1 MSDPSDADFSLL
13 LWTLALLVAGLS
25 WHLSNSWVRLAQRG
39 PTLRSQW
46 PALAQGAAAL
56 GLGLNAALVLGLQA
70 QPLAFAL
77 GFHAFGALGLLLA
90 ALLVGAAVVAL
101 PAAGTQ
107 AWRLVAS
114 GVLMALLALGLQM
127 GWVLAAGFRP
137 GVLWRMGPLAAAGVV
152 LAVGLVLARWMAF
165 SAACEA
171 SPRRLAWRLGA
182 AVLGAF
188 ALLGGQALVSMAA
201 GLDAQRGSL
210 FERQLHGTVLS
221 LVCGVLVPLVM
232 GALALDLW
240 VRASQRPRRSESGLQ
255 PRPRRRKRRRM
266 RTL

>member
-152 LAVGLVLARWMAF
+152 LAVGLLVSLFQAITQINEATLSFVPKVIAAVAVLAIAGPWMLQTLVEFIQATLQ
-165 SAACEA
+165 AI
-171 SPRRLAWRLGA
+171 PT
-182 AVLGAF
+182 AVG
-188 ALLGGQALVSMAA
+188 
-201 GLDAQRGSL
+201 
-210 FERQLHGTVLS
+210 
-221 LVCGVLVPLVM
+221 
-232 GALALDLW
+232 
-240 VRASQRPRRSESGLQ
+240 
-255 PRPRRRKRRRM
+255 
-266 RTL
+266 